1 MRRLTGLTTVTFLC
15 FLCSVLPALGQTSD
29 APSDEAEFVA
39 QFQSALEQGDRK
51 AIERLSYWDGVDD
64 EHRQVQEKGQESIF
78 EQEVHKIELR
88 PVPAGYRSKYV
99 SRGVEYRIN
108 LPVEGLLRIEF
119 AGDFETHE
127 SRLFPYGKHEGGYYI
142 ARVAKVGITE
152 PSAQEKQLFIG
163 VTVPNGPAGAH
174 YVVSCSYVKGGQE
187 LREKFE
193 GKGSTQKVLFGQKI
207 NWCRVW
213 NRSDESPVQLVLK
226 ENFETYFESAQV
238 GPGASAAYP

>member
-1 MRRLTGLTTVTFLC
+1 MRRCPGFMTVTFLC
-15 FLCSVLPALGQTSD
+15 FLCSVALAMGQTSN
-29 APSDEAEFVA
+29 APSAEAEFVA
-39 QFQSALEQGDRK
+39 QFQAALEQGDRE
-51 AIERLSYWDGVDD
+51 AIGRLSYWDGVDA

-78 EQEVHKIELR
+78 DQEVHKIELR
-88 PVPAGYRSKYV
+88 PLPSGYRSSYV

-142 ARVAKVGITE
+142 ARVAKVGTRD
-152 PSAQEKQLFIG
+152 SSGKEKQLFIG
-163 VTVPNGPAGAH
+163 VTAPSGAATAN
-174 YVVSCSYVKGGQE
+174 YIVSCSYDKGGQE
-187 LREKFE
+187 LHEKFE
-193 GKGSTQKVLFGQKI
+193 AKGSTQRILFGQKI

-238 GPGASAAYP
+238 GPGSSAAYP